1 MYSQTVYD
9 LPEDEKEVY
18 AEALDYF
25 SQNLTYQTTKEPLRT
40 SLQQQYACFSV
51 DCYRREKRNNRG
63 YSLKTMKCER

>member
-1 MYSQTVYD
+1 MHSKIVND
-9 LPEDEKEVY
+9 LTEDEQEVF

-63 YSLKTMKCER
+63 YFLRNNEA

>member
-1 MYSQTVYD
+1 MHSKTVYG
-9 LPEDEKEVY
+9 LPGDEQEVY
-18 AEALDYF
+18 AEAMDYF

-63 YSLKTMKCER
+63 YSLRYNEA